1 MFKYV
6 RTILSS
12 PKTWLFNFP
21 IWLIFHFSHY
31 FARNNPIFINWEDTN
46 FSSTILF
53 FKKLDVT
60 YFLVFL
66 IFFWYSYLC
75 GKHGKDYYRGAWEYS
90 CFTSCYQY
98 ATWFRNVHQD
108 ILYRTQPTSKR
119 VSAISIFCC
128 HLLKLVPSND
138 RLGKSFMTLFVEESN
153 IQF

>member
-75 GKHGKDYYRGAWEYS
+75 GNMAKIITEGLENIVVSPRVINMP
-90 CFTSCYQY
+90 
-98 ATWFRNVHQD
+98 WFRNVHQY